1 MKYKTV
7 PAESHQHFTLHFL
20 IQKKSNELRW
30 LSLERVLR
38 LLEGFGFS
46 RVDAEVYMYLA
57 KTGPQKGKD
66 LNNGLKMPKQQLYP
80 ALESLQKKG
89 VVTRSSE
96 RPILFSALTFEEL
109 LNLYVKLNVDQA
121 QIIKETKGELLA
133 SWRDMT
139 KKNNS

>member
-1 MKYKTV
+1 M
-7 PAESHQHFTLHFL
+7 HTLPLNSLFFYL
-20 IQKKSNELRW
+20 PKKSTKKAKAKK

-38 LLEGFGFS
+38 LLEDFGFS
-46 RVDAEVYMYLA
+46 RVDAEVYVYLA
-57 KTGPQKGKD
+57 KAGPQKGKD

-96 RPILFSALTFEEL
+96 RTTLFSALTFEEL
-109 LNLYVKLNVDQA
+109 LNLYVKLNVEKA
-121 QIIKETKGELLA
+121 QMIKETKQELLA

-139 KKNNS
+139 KKNNT